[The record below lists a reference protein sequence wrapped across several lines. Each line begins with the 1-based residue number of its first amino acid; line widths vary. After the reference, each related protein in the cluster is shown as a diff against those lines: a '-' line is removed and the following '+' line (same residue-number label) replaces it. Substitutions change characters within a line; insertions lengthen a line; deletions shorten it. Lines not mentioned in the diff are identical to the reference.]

1 MKQTIKKAVCLL
13 LILAMLPVCTGCGQ
27 SPMDIVDDGAL
38 KATGAA
44 GVIRKGSGVQI
55 VYGPQVA
62 GIKTDLQEYIGRRT
76 PSVE

>member
-1 MKQTIKKAVCLL
+1 MKNPDA
-13 LILAMLPVCTGCGQ
+13 
-27 SPMDIVDDGAL
+27 VDDGAL

-62 GIKTDLQEYIGRRT
+62 GIKSDLQEYLGQYRESREEK
-76 PSVE
+76 SNSYLFKKL